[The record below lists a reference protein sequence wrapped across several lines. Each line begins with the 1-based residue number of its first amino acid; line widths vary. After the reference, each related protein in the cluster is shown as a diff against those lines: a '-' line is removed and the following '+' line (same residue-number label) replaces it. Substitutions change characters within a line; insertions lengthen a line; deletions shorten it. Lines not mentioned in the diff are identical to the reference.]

1 MSNTAIN
8 MMDIDII
15 AWQVENNTTA
25 IWNILMEDSGF
36 KELFK
41 ELFKTATSSSD
52 IVNTLSDYANENLI

>member
-15 AWQVENNTTA
+15 AWQVQNNTTV
-25 IWNILMEDSGF
+25 IWNILMKDSGF

-41 ELFKTATSSSD
+41 EQIKTATNTSD

>member
-8 MMDIDII
+8 IMDIDII

-41 ELFKTATSSSD
+41 EQIKTATSSSD
-52 IVNTLSDYANENLI
+52 IVNTLSNYANDNLI

>member
-1 MSNTAIN
+1 
-8 MMDIDII
+8 MDIDII

-41 ELFKTATSSSD
+41 EQIKTATSSSD
-52 IVNTLSDYANENLI
+52 IVNTLSNYANENLI